1 MPKQQRTSNLLCRD
15 VALKLGIVK
24 FIGKVSLHDSLFGFG
39 QWDTEPVKLCL
50 KENAIPFAIHASRNI
65 PFKLMEPVK
74 IALNDMVQKDI
85 IEVITS
91 HTDWASAVVPVLKL
105 DKKDVRICVDFRKL
119 NNNLKREVFHIPTFD
134 ELSCKLSD
142 VKYLTKLDAASGF
155 FQIPLEE
162 HSRNLTT
169 FLTPFGRNQFKRLP
183 MGINIAPE
191 IYQRKMYELLGDIGG
206 VLIYMDDVIV
216 FGKSESEHDDTLKTV
231 LDRIKAAGLKL
242 NKKKCEFKKQSLEF
256 LGHNISY
263 KGVSVSSDKIDAIKR
278 LNPPKTVQEL
288 RRILG
293 MFNFVTKFV
302 KNAQSNLSPLN
313 ELLKKD
319 SSWCWETSQQSAFE
333 NMKKELCAAP
343 ALSYFDPNKP
353 MIVSAD
359 SSSYA
364 IGGVLLQKH
373 GKVLRTV
380 AYCSRSLNNAEKNYA
395 QIGKELLASVYAYE
409 KFRMYVLG
417 AEFTLQSDHK
427 PFIPLINIKSLCDAP
442 ARC

>member
-1 MPKQQRTSNLLCRD
+1 
-15 VALKLGIVK
+15 
-24 FIGKVSLHDSLFGFG
+24 
-39 QWDTEPVKLCL
+39 
-50 KENAIPFAIHASRNI
+50 
-65 PFKLMEPVK
+65 MEPVK
-74 IALNDMVQKDI
+74 KALNDMVEKDI

-91 HTDWASAVVPVLKL
+91 HTDWASAMVPVLKL

-119 NNNLKREVFHIPTFD
+119 NNNLKREVFHILTFD

-169 FLTPFGRNQFKRLP
+169 FLTPFGRYRFKRLP

-191 IYQRKMYELLGDIGG
+191 IYQRKMYELLGDIDG

-242 NKKKCEFKKQSLEF
+242 NKKCEFKKQSLEF
-256 LGHNISY
+256 LGHNISH

-278 LNPPKTVQEL
+278 LKSPKTVQEQP
-288 RRILG
+288 RILG

-313 ELLKKD
+313 QLL
-319 SSWCWETSQQSAFE
+319 
-333 NMKKELCAAP
+333 
-343 ALSYFDPNKP
+343 
-353 MIVSAD
+353 
-359 SSSYA
+359 
-364 IGGVLLQKH
+364 
-373 GKVLRTV
+373 
-380 AYCSRSLNNAEKNYA
+380 
-395 QIGKELLASVYAYE
+395 
-409 KFRMYVLG
+409 
-417 AEFTLQSDHK
+417 
-427 PFIPLINIKSLCDAP
+427 
-442 ARC
+442 

>member
-1 MPKQQRTSNLLCRD
+1 M
-15 VALKLGIVK
+15 
-24 FIGKVSLHDSLFGFG
+24 
-39 QWDTEPVKLCL
+39 
-50 KENAIPFAIHASRNI
+50 
-65 PFKLMEPVK
+65 
-74 IALNDMVQKDI
+74 
-85 IEVITS
+85 
-91 HTDWASAVVPVLKL
+91 LKL

-169 FLTPFGRNQFKRLP
+169 FLTPFGRYRFIRLP
-183 MGINIAPE
+183 TGINIAPE
-191 IYQRKMYELLGDIGG
+191 IYQRKMYELFGDIDG
-206 VLIYMDDVIV
+206 VLICMDDVIV

-242 NKKKCEFKKQSLEF
+242 NKKSVNSKSNHLSSWDIIF
-256 LGHNISY
+256 LI

-278 LNPPKTVQEL
+278 LKPPKTVQEL

-302 KNAQSNLSPLN
+302 KNAQSNLSPIN

-353 MIVSAD
+353 MIVSAL
-359 SSSYA
+359 
-364 IGGVLLQKH
+364 IKRKH
-373 GKVLRTV
+373 RKRVN
-380 AYCSRSLNNAEKNYA
+380 YCRGLSIY
-395 QIGKELLASVYAYE
+395 I
-409 KFRMYVLG
+409 
-417 AEFTLQSDHK
+417 
-427 PFIPLINIKSLCDAP
+427 
-442 ARC
+442 